1 MNVVQHEP
9 YLSNECRNY
18 VKYSINN
25 YKVLILTHI
34 YSYFKI
40 NIQFRCSY
48 PCVDSQVGQHK
59 SRTKIAFFFKKN
71 VVGHMIFA
79 GRPTK
84 MAGHTMR
91 ASFILDLPYLAHI
104 TSLCLSLII

>member
-1 MNVVQHEP
+1 MNVVQHKP
-9 YLSNECRNY
+9 YLSNECHSY

-48 PCVDSQVGQHK
+48 PCADSQVSWPMANMKVIQK
-59 SRTKIAFFFKKN
+59 SISFSKRMQSAIQLLQ
-71 VVGHMIFA
+71 G
-79 GRPTK
+79 GRQSRP
-84 MAGHTMR
+84 
-91 ASFILDLPYLAHI
+91 D
-104 TSLCLSLII
+104 